1 MVNEDERGALTG
13 YLMMFFSS
21 TDGYA
26 CIDFC
31 FFRPSAW
38 FYFSNRGFI
47 CCCCFFLALW
57 CHLLH
62 LPLSL
67 CNNPIQI
74 NLKLE
79 KLCEVNGFVRKELS
93 VRDKV
98 ELFESLVNHNIWGS
112 DPNLKIVSDSIQQIA
127 MRTL

>member
-1 MVNEDERGALTG
+1 MDMHALTFVFFV
-13 YLMMFFSS
+13 LMLDS
-21 TDGYA
+21 TFPIGVLFVA
-26 CIDFC
+26 VV
-31 FFRPSAW
+31 
-38 FYFSNRGFI
+38 
-47 CCCCFFLALW
+47 FFLAFW

-98 ELFESLVNHNIWGS
+98 ELFESLVNHNI
-112 DPNLKIVSDSIQQIA
+112 
-127 MRTL
+127 